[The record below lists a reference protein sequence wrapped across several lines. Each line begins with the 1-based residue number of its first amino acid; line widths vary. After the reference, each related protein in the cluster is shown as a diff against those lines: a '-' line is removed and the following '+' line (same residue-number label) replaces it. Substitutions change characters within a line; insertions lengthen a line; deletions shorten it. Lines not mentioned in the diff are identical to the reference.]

1 MRVSLVVNPRSR
13 RGRRFGAAVRE
24 QLTRMGIEPVAESA
38 PGGPF
43 DAIVVAGGDGTFAR
57 QISRAIELDV
67 PIGIVPLGTFNDL
80 ARALTIP
87 FDIDAACALI
97 ASGEIRRIDVA
108 RVNGFYYATEA
119 SVGISSRITKL
130 QKSADKQRFGFA
142 AIVLSALRALRFG
155 RPFHAEIAYDGKR
168 ASLKTIQ
175 LTVANSESFGGF
187 ITVNDAAIDDGWL
200 DLYAVEG
207 EGFLTALRVLAAIFA
222 RKGRSAHGVRSFR
235 SSAFLVST
243 RRRHRITADG
253 EPAGTTP
260 ARFEILPAALRVF
273 APSLRNPRVTEQSR
287 FARQAERT

>member
-13 RGRRFGAAVRE
+13 RGRRFGEAVRE
-24 QLTRMGIEPVAESA
+24 QLMRAGIEPVAESV
-38 PGGPF
+38 PGRRF

-80 ARALTIP
+80 ARTLAIP
-87 FDIDAACALI
+87 FDLGAACALI
-97 ASGEIRRIDVA
+97 ASGKTRRIDVA
-108 RVNGFYYATEA
+108 RVNGVYYATEA
-119 SVGISSRITKL
+119 SVGVSSRITKL

-142 AIVLSALRALRFG
+142 AIALSALRAIRFA
-155 RPFHAEIAYDGKR
+155 RPFHAEVAFDSER

-175 LTVANSESFGGF
+175 LTVANSQSFGGF
-187 ITVNDAAIDDGWL
+187 ITVGDAAIDDGWL

-207 EGFLTALRVLAAIFA
+207 EGFLTAMRVFSAIVSHQGRFA
-222 RKGRSAHGVRSFR
+222 KGVHTFR
-235 SSAFLVST
+235 SIAFSVNT

-273 APSLRNPRVTEQSR
+273 APSGLPATEQNR
-287 FARQAERT
+287 FVPRGGHT